1 MAKEFYG
8 YFDSLVEDEREY
20 DAAQFAHI
28 LRAGMGNG
36 VTSHAGGGLQ
46 VTAPGTG
53 MTTQV
58 SPGGCVVNGYLF
70 VLEDD
75 GGGVRSFS
83 HQQVTLEG
91 VHDLRM
97 HGLIQRFLR
106 GWTRPPPSGR
116 SRWRCGPERRGPTPS
131 RPRWSGTGTCTSWRW
146 QR

>member
-36 VTSHAGGGLQ
+36 VTSHARGRAAGDG
-46 VTAPGTG
+46 PGTG

-58 SPGGCVVNGYLF
+58 NPGGCVVNGYLF

-83 HQQVTLEG
+83 HQPSAASDRWDRIVARLDTSAAQRKITLEVRAG
-91 VHDLRM
+91 TPGAD
-97 HGLIQRFLR
+97 
-106 GWTRPPPSGR
+106 
-116 SRWRCGPERRGPTPS
+116 PS
-131 RPRWSGTGTCTSWRW
+131 RPRWSETGTCTSWRW
-146 QR
+146 RR